1 MTKVLEVSSAEEV
14 TGHSNSIAITA
25 PERVTFVKGISSE
38 ESQWWLNILTAFPKS
53 KGRHK
58 RSSTLP
64 GGQISCLRQ
73 SSNMD
78 LAIKLGNR
86 HSSYHKGTLTSSQS
100 AVNLL
105 SSLDSPSTTNTIT
118 IGTSQANDDED
129 DGVETGEDEDDDED
143 EEQQQQQQQRHEV
156 STSRKVKVGS
166 STGCR
171 VGGQD
176 ENNRNAG
183 NEITNRGRFIQRQGM
198 QVVRVTAAYF

>member
-58 RSSTLP
+58 QRSTTLP

-78 LAIKLGNR
+78 LVGIKLGNR
-86 HSSYHKGTLTSSQS
+86 HSSYHKDTLTSSQS
-100 AVNLL
+100 AVNLM
-105 SSLDSPSTTNTIT
+105 SSLDSPSTTTNT
-118 IGTSQANDDED
+118 TSQANDEDED
-129 DGVETGEDEDDDED
+129 DGVETGEDEDEDED
-143 EEQQQQQQQRHEV
+143 EVIV
-156 STSRKVKVGS
+156 STSRKAKV
-166 STGCR
+166 R
-171 VGGQD
+171 QVGGQD

-183 NEITNRGRFIQRQGM
+183 NEITNRGRSNEGYSSVKVITVLVRG
-198 QVVRVTAAYF
+198 QVSRSQIEVV

>member
-38 ESQWWLNILTAFPKS
+38 ESQWWLNILTAFPKA

-58 RSSTLP
+58 RSTTLP

-86 HSSYHKGTLTSSQS
+86 HSSYHKDTLTSSQS
-100 AVNLL
+100 AVNLM
-105 SSLDSPSTTNTIT
+105 SSLDGSSPTTNTT
-118 IGTSQANDDED
+118 TSLGTSQANDDED
-129 DGVETGEDEDDDED
+129 DGVETGEDEDDEDED
-143 EEQQQQQQQRHEV
+143 EEQQQ
-156 STSRKVKVGS
+156 RKVKV
-166 STGCR
+166 R

-183 NEITNRGRFIQRQGM
+183 NEITNRGRSKNFKGYTYI
-198 QVVRVTAAYF
+198 